1 MFNKTGKSQKVHR
14 NGSLPKRSD
23 VLIKGIRRTSD
34 GGLLNWGFTDGAER
48 FGPHGRWQVFAYG
61 YILAANT
68 VVEQAL
74 AKGGADALVYPA
86 VFLYRQYIEITLK
99 SFLGQIHGEGGNTK
113 PRKANHDLVK
123 LWTSLRGALDEDL
136 HSNLPTESVEATERL
151 IKEIHKHDP
160 DSTSFR
166 YGEDKMGRKR
176 LSRLHSVDLRN
187 LRDVM
192 SRIHNFF
199 DELQQ
204 EVDDENEYQM
214 DLDQYR
220 DDTEHGC

>member
-23 VLIKGIRRTSD
+23 VLIKGMRRTSD
-34 GGLLNWGFTDGAER
+34 GGLLNWGFRDGAGR
-48 FGPHGRWQVFAYG
+48 FGPHGRWQIFAYG

-86 VFLYRQYIEITLK
+86 LFLYRQYIEMTLK

-113 PRKANHDLVK
+113 PRTTNHDLVK
-123 LWTSLRGALDEDL
+123 LWTPLRGALDEDL

-151 IKEIHKHDP
+151 IKEIQ
-160 DSTSFR
+160 STILIQRPS
-166 YGEDKMGRKR
+166 
-176 LSRLHSVDLRN
+176 
-187 LRDVM
+187 
-192 SRIHNFF
+192 
-199 DELQQ
+199 
-204 EVDDENEYQM
+204 
-214 DLDQYR
+214 
-220 DDTEHGC
+220 DTAKTRWGVSG